1 VHVLLNVQEMLDM
14 LRDHQNNAHSVRLEW
29 IIIWLIAVELVV
41 GLFQLMGLFG
51 IFGGSDGCKGCKAC
65 QPPPAPV

>member
-1 VHVLLNVQEMLDM
+1 M
-14 LRDHQNNAHSVRLEW
+14 LRDHQNNFHTARLEW

-51 IFGGSDGCKGCKAC
+51 FIGKE
-65 QPPPAPV
+65 

>member
-1 VHVLLNVQEMLDM
+1 LLRSPAPPRPHLTTPASNGPR
-14 LRDHQNNAHSVRLEW
+14 RDHQNNFHNARLEW

-51 IFGGSDGCKGCKAC
+51 IIGAE
-65 QPPPAPV
+65 